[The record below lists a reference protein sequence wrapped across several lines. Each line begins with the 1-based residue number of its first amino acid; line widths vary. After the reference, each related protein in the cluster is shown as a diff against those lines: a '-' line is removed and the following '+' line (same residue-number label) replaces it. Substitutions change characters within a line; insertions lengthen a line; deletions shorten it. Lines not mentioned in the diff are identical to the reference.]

1 MPSLLQKASA
11 CQRFFLHI
19 RWCRRCW
26 SFWKCQSWQAQWDNE
41 LYIVFGNRKLKALQ
55 DACSR
60 DHSLNSRRLHCF
72 EEAGVQPI
80 RIHKLPMG
88 EVSNKSSE
96 FAPNLANFTPQGV
109 SKRNG
114 TCNLEDGLPPQY
126 WRIWLIETCL
136 GALAMHAAQAGVKI
150 GRLS

>member
-1 MPSLLQKASA
+1 MVA
-11 CQRFFLHI
+11 
-19 RWCRRCW
+19 
-26 SFWKCQSWQAQWDNE
+26 AQWDNE
-41 LYIVFGNRKLKALQ
+41 LYIVFGNRRLKALQ

-114 TCNLEDGLPPQY
+114 TCNLEDGLLPDWGHGPRSQGGEC
-126 WRIWLIETCL
+126 R
-136 GALAMHAAQAGVKI
+136 
-150 GRLS
+150 GRRVPTHRKDA

>member
-1 MPSLLQKASA
+1 MVA
-11 CQRFFLHI
+11 
-19 RWCRRCW
+19 
-26 SFWKCQSWQAQWDNE
+26 AQWDNE